1 MKKNRPT
8 EHHRPPHDK
17 RSLGPRLSGTIFFG
31 CLFCLSA
38 PVLDVCR
45 FISGDVFASVAACSK
60 QNEIFFKK
68 RKKILPRLMTAEPTH
83 WGRFAAHNGPP
94 FKKKKKWE
102 PIFVWKIQSIRRLIE
117 QVEKPMAMC
126 TIGIFVEGNV
136 HFISPNDMLLM
147 ILLDWTVAADNGRLY
162 VRIH

>member
-1 MKKNRPT
+1 M
-8 EHHRPPHDK
+8 D
-17 RSLGPRLSGTIFFG
+17 
-31 CLFCLSA
+31 
-38 PVLDVCR
+38 
-45 FISGDVFASVAACSK
+45 
-60 QNEIFFKK
+60 
-68 RKKILPRLMTAEPTH
+68 LPL
-83 WGRFAAHNGPP
+83 
-94 FKKKKKWE
+94 KKKKKWE

-126 TIGIFVEGNV
+126 TIWIFVEGNV